1 MIEKVF
7 TVLRFGFSYCRNSV
21 YCAINKSQRI
31 LQPFG
36 IRMHSEAIVVK
47 PLAIMD
53 SMISYTKQSMLSFFF
68 L

>member
-31 LQPFG
+31 LQPFE
-36 IRMHSEAIVVK
+36 IRMHSAAIVVK
-47 PLAIMD
+47 PLGIMD
-53 SMISYTKQSMLSFFF
+53 SMISNTKESMLSFFF